1 MNNHNY
7 NESTNEICSAD
18 IFKRELSYIRMKGD
32 YKRLKQ
38 LLLCCFLHLQSS
50 VLFLKN
56 STGSDCIYF
65 IQYWYGSST

>member
-18 IFKRELSYIRMKGD
+18 IFKRELSYINRMKGD
-32 YKRLKQ
+32 YKCLKQ

-50 VLFLKN
+50 EW
-56 STGSDCIYF
+56 S
-65 IQYWYGSST
+65 Q